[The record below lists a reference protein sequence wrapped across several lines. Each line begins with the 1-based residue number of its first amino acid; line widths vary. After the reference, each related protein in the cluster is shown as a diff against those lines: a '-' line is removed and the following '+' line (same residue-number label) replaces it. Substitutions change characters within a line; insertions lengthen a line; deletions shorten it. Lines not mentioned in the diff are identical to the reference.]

1 MSGNIKTEMIMKKL
15 FLVGTVALLA
25 VGCQKENMGDQP
37 AVGSVILTAT
47 VESDGTKVDATVNK
61 DEKTVA
67 FTWAKGDAIAV
78 QTAGGYETFT
88 LVGNGGNA
96 KEEFAGNASVAAG
109 AKAIFPAAAASVSAD
124 INLPAE
130 YNYVPGQ
137 TNALLCATVDADSKM
152 MFKHLGGLLSLE
164 LKGVPA
170 GAKFVLTAEGQ
181 KINGAY
187 SITDGQV
194 NVVATENAAESTVTV
209 KFAEKAVE
217 AVVYV
222 PLPVGEYTSL
232 KAQVLAADGSVI
244 SEVAATETKSLGRK
258 VLKAMPYM
266 VVDLKDWFVSP
277 EGAGDKSG
285 SSWDNAMDQ
294 KAFNYFINYDRNGA
308 EFTKEECEVFNGST
322 IYFKEG
328 KYNFLA
334 HADGKDRFKLQFTN
348 MGKECYV
355 TFLGGYASSST
366 GTDLTK
372 RDAKQYV
379 TKLTGDA
386 NNDNAGS
393 TNDDTGIFCIDNWAF
408 LTFDG
413 ITFTCAGGKADNKWK
428 QGAFVTNSDNY
439 RNSLTITN
447 CVFKDLYSSDK
458 STTSNNST
466 SYVGYGA
473 AIYANANCAI
483 KVSDCQFE
491 SCNGNH
497 VGGAITL
504 GVKSST
510 LEIER
515 CSFKACKALT
525 TYGGAIASGEGAPMT
540 IKNCTFEGCT
550 SGNHA
555 GALYGNKG
563 AIVNVE
569 NCTFTAC
576 QSGNGGGAACFEAH
590 SGNTVANLKNCTF
603 DSCVAASQ
611 GIIYSYKTAT
621 VNLDNCTFKNCTA
634 TKDGGALAGYAPG
647 VVFNAKNCTFDACKG
662 TTGMGGAV
670 LLQAGPIGKF
680 DGCTFKNCQANNRG
694 GAFRI
699 LSGKVNN
706 VNYEP
711 LLFMNDCALYNN
723 TTTGDWGGAI
733 ASSSGHLLIN
743 NSTFADNYSKST
755 GTTINGGGCWVI
767 VNSTI
772 TVASEISDET
782 NTPLRNESGT
792 PAFIMNSMVF
802 YYGSHTDA
810 DDSAIF
816 NNGTRTFA
824 SEGYN
829 IYNTYANFTPH
840 STDVT
845 GQPMSA
851 YGLTLNTDHYVWNG
865 PAADRTNVTLAQVEE
880 ALKTKCNHKVGDI
893 DNIGLEFYNWLQSL
907 ESGRNPLAYDQ
918 KGNAR
923 NTSSMWPGA
932 YEKH

>member
-1 MSGNIKTEMIMKKL
+1 MIMSMKKTL
-15 FLVGTVALLA
+15 LICSAALLA
-25 VGCQKENMGDQP
+25 AVACNKEIIDNTVP
-37 AVGSVILTAT
+37 TGSVVLKATMEET
-47 VESDGTKVDATVNK
+47 VETKVGATVNEDTK
-61 DEKTVA
+61 KVA
-67 FTWAKGDAIAV
+67 FTWTKGDAIAV
-78 QTAGGYETFT
+78 KTASGYETFT
-88 LVGNGGNA
+88 LIGEGGSATGEFSGNA
-96 KEEFAGNASVAAG
+96 AVTAG
-109 AKAIFPAAAASVSAD
+109 APVVFPAAAAGTSTDV
-124 INLPAE
+124 NLPAE
-130 YNYVPGQ
+130 YDYVAGQ
-137 TNALLCATVDADSKM
+137 TNALLYANVDADGNM
-152 MFKHLGGLLSLE
+152 MFKHLGGLISLE
-164 LKGVPA
+164 LRGVPA
-170 GAKFVLTAEGQ
+170 GAKFVLTAQGQ

-194 NVVATENAAESTVTV
+194 NVVPTENDAESTVTV
-209 KFAEKAVE
+209 NFAEKTLE
-217 AVVYV
+217 AVVYI
-222 PLPVGEYTSL
+222 PLPVGDYTAL
-232 KAQVLAADGSVI
+232 KAQVLASDGTI
-244 SEVAATETKSLGRK
+244 IKEVVATGTKSLGRR
-258 VLKAMPYM
+258 VLKAMPHM
-266 VVDLKDWFVSP
+266 VVSLKDIFVSP

-294 KAFNYFINYDRNGA
+294 KAFNYFINYDRNGK
-308 EFTKEECEVFNGST
+308 EFTKEECEVFNGCT
-322 IYFKEG
+322 IHFKEG

-334 HADGKDRFKLQFTN
+334 NSDGKDRFKLQFTN

-355 TFLGGYASSST
+355 TFLGGYAASSI

-386 NNDNAGS
+386 NNDDKAG
-393 TNDDTGIFCIDNWAF
+393 TDDDTGIFCIDNWAF

-439 RNSLTITN
+439 KNSLTITN
-447 CVFKDLYSSDK
+447 CVFKDLYSSNK
-458 STTSNNST
+458 ATTSNNST
-466 SYVGYGA
+466 TYVGYGA
-473 AIYANANCAI
+473 AIYANANCTI

-491 SCNGNH
+491 ECNGNH

-515 CSFKACKALT
+515 CSFKACKAIT

-540 IKNCTFEGCT
+540 IRNCTFDSCT

-555 GALYGNKG
+555 GALYANKG

-603 DSCVAASQ
+603 DSCVAATQ
-611 GIIYSYKTAT
+611 GGTIYSYKTAT
-621 VNLDNCTFKNCTA
+621 INLDNCTFRNCLA
-634 TKDGGALAGYAPG
+634 TKDGGALMGYAPG
-647 VVFNAKNCTFDACKG
+647 VVFNAKDCTFDACKAD
-662 TTGMGGAV
+662 TGMGGAV
-670 LLQAGPIGKF
+670 ELQAGPVGKF
-680 DGCTFKNCQANNRG
+680 DGCTFKDCQANNRG

-699 LSGKVNN
+699 LSGKISN

-711 LLFMNDCALYNN
+711 ILYMNDCALYNN
-723 TTTGDWGGAI
+723 ITTGDWGGAI

-743 NSTFADNYSKST
+743 NSTFADNYSKTT
-755 GTTINGGGCWVI
+755 GTTINGGGSWVI

-772 TVASEISDET
+772 TVASNISGT
-782 NTPLRNESGT
+782 KNHANTPLRNESST

-802 YYGSHTDA
+802 YNGNQTDA

-816 NNGTRTFA
+816 NNGQRTFV

-829 IYNTYANFTPH
+829 VYNTYANITPH
-840 STDVT
+840 ATDVT
-845 GQPMSA
+845 GQPMTA
-851 YGLTLNTDHYVWNG
+851 YGLTFNTDHYIWNG
-865 PAADRTNVTLAQVEE
+865 PAANNAKATLTQLEE
-880 ALKTKCNHKVGDI
+880 ALKTKCQHTVGDVT
-893 DNIGLEFYNWLQSL
+893 NLGLDFYNWLQ
-907 ESGRNPLAYDQ
+907 EIGGGKNPLAYDQ

-923 NTSSMWPGA
+923 NTAAMWPGA
-932 YEKH
+932 YEKN